1 MSCCWIKGT
10 GWTIGSGVATSDSSA
25 QSGTSYL
32 ESASF
37 TALDTST
44 TYKLSFRRVQTNT
57 GSLRFL
63 AMGSGDTVVI
73 DYNTTTTGTDEVVY
87 FKPNGANTSIWIT
100 SLDGNFSGSVDN
112 ISLKEVNGNVGTMTN
127 QDSADLVYSS
137 VLPDQSFLATG
148 VNSAYNFIDL
158 DGGDQYIDCG
168 DIDTSGNFTFSCW
181 FNADSVAGH
190 NIIFSMSDKSISDGM
205 TCGFLSGKGG
215 KIYATAN
222 NGNTS
227 STKITSVLSTGQWY
241 HLVVTK
247 SSGQTETI
255 YINGISDTNSADT
268 HWGLVDET
276 IIGARNAGSNY
287 LFNGKISQ
295 VSVFN
300 KILSATEVSA
310 IYNLGRHGNIL
321 DSYSDNLKGYWAMSA
336 LDASTGLSD
345 SISTI
350 YDRSGN
356 SNHGTPQNADAGDL
370 TSSPNAEPNGYAKQ
384 DSNRTT
390 TTP

>member
-1 MSCCWIKGT
+1 MVAGYDMGAFESTGEELGAELASGGSWYDGGVSGVTTSKDGITSTVSSDSTGGQAYRPNLNFNTTSGSVYKIVFTPISITGTFNPYINLSGSGDLPTFDASSTATMYFIGNGSQIALNTKSNGGSYTATFTYSLKEVLQSADLSDTYPAIIDVNEPVLGVELVTNGSFDSDSSWIKGT

-181 FNADSVAGH
+181 F
-190 NIIFSMSDKSISDGM
+190 
-205 TCGFLSGKGG
+205 
-215 KIYATAN
+215 
-222 NGNTS
+222 
-227 STKITSVLSTGQWY
+227 
-241 HLVVTK
+241 
-247 SSGQTETI
+247 
-255 YINGISDTNSADT
+255 
-268 HWGLVDET
+268 
-276 IIGARNAGSNY
+276 
-287 LFNGKISQ
+287 
-295 VSVFN
+295 
-300 KILSATEVSA
+300 
-310 IYNLGRHGNIL
+310 LGV
-321 DSYSDNLKGYWAMSA
+321 
-336 LDASTGLSD
+336 
-345 SISTI
+345 
-350 YDRSGN
+350 
-356 SNHGTPQNADAGDL
+356 
-370 TSSPNAEPNGYAKQ
+370 
-384 DSNRTT
+384 
-390 TTP
+390 

>member
-1 MSCCWIKGT
+1 
-10 GWTIGSGVATSDSSA
+10 
-25 QSGTSYL
+25 
-32 ESASF
+32 
-37 TALDTST
+37 
-44 TYKLSFRRVQTNT
+44 
-57 GSLRFL
+57 
-63 AMGSGDTVVI
+63 
-73 DYNTTTTGTDEVVY
+73 
-87 FKPNGANTSIWIT
+87 
-100 SLDGNFSGSVDN
+100 
-112 ISLKEVNGNVGTMTN
+112 
-127 QDSADLVYSS
+127 
-137 VLPDQSFLATG
+137 
-148 VNSAYNFIDL
+148 
-158 DGGDQYIDCG
+158 
-168 DIDTSGNFTFSCW
+168 
-181 FNADSVAGH
+181 
-190 NIIFSMSDKSISDGM
+190 MSDKSISDGM